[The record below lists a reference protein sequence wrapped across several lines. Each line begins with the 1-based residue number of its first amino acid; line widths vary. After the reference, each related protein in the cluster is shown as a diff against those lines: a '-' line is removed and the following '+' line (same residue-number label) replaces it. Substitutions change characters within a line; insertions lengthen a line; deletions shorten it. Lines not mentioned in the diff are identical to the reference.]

1 MSILNK
7 IFPRFFANKIAIEQI
22 ESETVLQE
30 TDNLTRILDAI
41 KLVGDNRECV
51 FVSLT
56 TPDYKLPKEVDVE
69 IRSEEFSDADFRID
83 WNYNLMIE
91 LEKLGYYAA
100 TREGNKTGQAFSSL
114 FIMVN

>member
-1 MSILNK
+1 
-7 IFPRFFANKIAIEQI
+7 
-22 ESETVLQE
+22 
-30 TDNLTRILDAI
+30 
-41 KLVGDNRECV
+41 
-51 FVSLT
+51 
-56 TPDYKLPKEVDVE
+56 VE